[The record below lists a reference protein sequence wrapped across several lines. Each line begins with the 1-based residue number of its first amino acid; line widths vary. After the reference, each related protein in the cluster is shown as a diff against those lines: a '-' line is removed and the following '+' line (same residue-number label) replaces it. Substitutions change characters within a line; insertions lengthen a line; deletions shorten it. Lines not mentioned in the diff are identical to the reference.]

1 MVAKTS
7 SGRKWR
13 QRARA
18 PSARQTAFWFVGCK
32 LTPPLE
38 CVRAC
43 VTWRGESGS
52 VLLTSIGPLAVDF
65 CLGVKIRVLVCEVC
79 SLPKNERR
87 GKFGLCKA
95 GKRVVVVPLIGKR
108 PWASRFSSLNL
119 VFPHFPHFSYEGW
132 CLSALWNVGRGQGKV
147 AAGAGRPHRG
157 FKKSEV
163 LPNFPETFCV

>member
-43 VTWRGESGS
+43 VTWRRESGS
-52 VLLTSIGPLAVDF
+52 VLLTSRGPLAVDF
-65 CLGVKIRVLVCEVC
+65 CLGGQDTGPSMWSVFASQEWKEREIWTLKGRKTSCGCATYWQETVGKSLFVFKPRFPSFPSFFLRGLMSLSAVKC
-79 SLPKNERR
+79 
-87 GKFGLCKA
+87 
-95 GKRVVVVPLIGKR
+95 GKR
-108 PWASRFSSLNL
+108 PGESCRRCW
-119 VFPHFPHFSYEGW
+119 
-132 CLSALWNVGRGQGKV
+132 
-147 AAGAGRPHRG
+147 
-157 FKKSEV
+157 
-163 LPNFPETFCV
+163 